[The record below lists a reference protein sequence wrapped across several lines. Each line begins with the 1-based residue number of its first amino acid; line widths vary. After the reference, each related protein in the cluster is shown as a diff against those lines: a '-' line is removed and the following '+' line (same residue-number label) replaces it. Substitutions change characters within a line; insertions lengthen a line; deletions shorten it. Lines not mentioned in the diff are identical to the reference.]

1 MGESGE
7 YSPKNTC
14 DPSRP
19 RFRSS
24 YCVRRKTMKFRDV
37 SSSTFGNGHN
47 VGVLSA
53 TTAAEPCRTTNA
65 DPLPPRQTSQAD
77 PLREIT
83 QQLTFARPHAEGPPA
98 DGPFSREF
106 PFHIQTYVFSCEA
119 NRLLKDRQNCLAL
132 FVPLDGLLRVDIE
145 RRPVDLH
152 AGEILIAPDPKIS
165 VTQPLE
171 EPRVQVLVISFLP
184 RFVYSLGSPSHDYFF
199 LFPFYANHGLRPPIV
214 REGPALRGFHQIMA
228 RLVQCYLERTDYFEV
243 GCKALFLELLYYIAQ
258 HFRDAE
264 WIRTEI
270 AFQTTQAARLAPVL
284 EFVEANYSEPITL
297 KEAACLAKMSVPQF
311 VRLFKRVAGMSFVTY
326 LIHVRLSRS
335 VRLLKESSLTIAQ
348 IACEV
353 GFSDQSYFD
362 RRFKE
367 AFGRTPRDFRRNFR
381 SSGANGKDR
390 RLFSENY
397 NVRELGIR
405 KASLS
410 RGI

>member
-1 MGESGE
+1 
-7 YSPKNTC
+7 
-14 DPSRP
+14 
-19 RFRSS
+19 
-24 YCVRRKTMKFRDV
+24 MKFQNV
-37 SSSTFGNGHN
+37 SSSTFTNGHHID
-47 VGVLSA
+47 VVSAARVATAAKACRAAKAGPLSA
-53 TTAAEPCRTTNA
+53 NRITET
-65 DPLPPRQTSQAD
+65 D

-83 QQLTFARPHAEGPPA
+83 QELIFARPHAEEPQA
-98 DGPFSREF
+98 EQPFNREF
-106 PFHIQTYVFSCEA
+106 PFQIQNSLFSTGA
-119 NRLLKDRQNCLAL
+119 KRPLKDGQNCLAL
-132 FVPLDGLLRVDIE
+132 FIPLSGSLRVDIG
-145 RRPVDLH
+145 RRPVDLC
-152 AGEILIAPDPKIS
+152 AGEILIAPDSNI
-165 VTQPLE
+165 VATQPLE
-171 EPRVQVLVISFLP
+171 ETGVRVLVISFLP

-199 LFPFYANHGLRPPIV
+199 LFPFYANYGLQPPVV
-214 REGPALRGFHQIMA
+214 REGPALRGLHQIIA

-264 WIRTEI
+264 WIRSEMV
-270 AFQTTQAARLAPVL
+270 FQTAQAARLAPVL

-297 KEAACLAKMSVPQF
+297 KEASYLAKMSVPQF
-311 VRLFKRVAGMSFVTY
+311 VRLFKQVAGMSFVTY

-367 AFGRTPRDFRRNFR
+367 AFGRTPRDFRRDSR

-390 RLFSENY
+390 RPFSESY

-405 KASLS
+405 RAILS
-410 RGI
+410 HGI